1 MHGPEQRGP
10 IHPPDAAMP
19 LTPEDTEVE
28 EKRGLDAAARLAA
41 ATDFVKQRP
50 IVAALVAIGAGVLI
64 ARMLF

>member
-1 MHGPEQRGP
+1 
-10 IHPPDAAMP
+10 MP
-19 LTPEDTEVE
+19 LTPEDTDVE

-50 IVAALVAIGAGVLI
+50 VLAAVVAIGAGVLI